1 MPMPSSTW
9 RCHARTASVG
19 CKPRG
24 CTVTCTVGIATRL
37 RRQLARS
44 AEAQHLK
51 LHEHTGIDPC
61 ELSLYINGYF
71 TLPHIVFQPIPN
83 IYSRT
88 ELDSPRK
95 KVGIKKCVMRK
106 TTKMREAQ
114 TKNRTMD
121 RPALHTPALPCN
133 DCMRA
138 CACCCARMRALGPCA
153 SMCLHAHGSTCVCE
167 LVGMCKD
174 SQTHLCMCADSSAFL
189 CMCACMR
196 ATPCVCESMRNKHC
210 GTCVWTA
217 RDGAMFFKPDTTE

>member
-1 MPMPSSTW
+1 
-9 RCHARTASVG
+9 
-19 CKPRG
+19 
-24 CTVTCTVGIATRL
+24 
-37 RRQLARS
+37 
-44 AEAQHLK
+44 
-51 LHEHTGIDPC
+51 
-61 ELSLYINGYF
+61 
-71 TLPHIVFQPIPN
+71 
-83 IYSRT
+83 
-88 ELDSPRK
+88 
-95 KVGIKKCVMRK
+95 MRK
-106 TTKMREAQ
+106 TTNMREAQ

-217 RDGAMFFKPDTTE
+217 RDGAMFSSQTPQNEFCVGVNVCNPRFPYGSLIKSPLFARRCGRLAHHAVINESRLVQLQQDDVL